1 MKVDFRISKK
11 DILSKITPEE
21 IFSTFIDNPR
31 PSRVYKVPWRIDEK
45 ESLTFFYSPNNEL
58 MFYDQAYK
66 EGGDCVTFYSKIFNV
81 NRKQALIEIYNKFKL
96 RDIKKIDYSK
106 IVKEYK
112 PKSIESKLSWKYSS
126 ADSKKY
132 EDAINYFK
140 SFGISK
146 ETLDF
151 FGVKPIDFYCIDDIM
166 IRPENF
172 SVVYEYE
179 DNKCKIYTPLSSNK
193 KYKFLDGIKGEY
205 YQGYNK
211 LPKNGNIVFITS
223 SYKDVMVLYELG
235 FPAIAPKSEV
245 VKIDDQ
251 IINELKTRFEN
262 VILFYDNDDAGL
274 KAAEKLKN
282 KYNINYIV
290 TVKEKD
296 PSDYA
301 RKYSKENLYKYIICK
316 LNELNIKYE

>member
-1 MKVDFRISKK
+1 MKVDFKISKK
-11 DILSKITPEE
+11 DILDKIRPEE
-21 IFSTFIDNPR
+21 IFSAFIDNPR
-31 PSRVYKVPWRIDEK
+31 PSKVYKVPWRTDEK
-45 ESLTFFYSPNNEL
+45 ESLTFFYSPSNEL

-66 EGGDCVTFYSKIFNV
+66 EGGDCITFYSKIFNV
-81 NRKQALIEIYNKFKL
+81 DRKQALIEIYNNFKL

-126 ADSKKY
+126 TDSKKY

-151 FGVKPIDFYCIDDIM
+151 FGVKPIDFYCIDDVM

-211 LPKNGNIVFITS
+211 LPENGNIVFITS
-223 SYKDVMVLYELG
+223 SYKDVMVLYELE

-245 VKIDDQ
+245 IKIDDQ

-290 TVKEKD
+290 TDKEKD
-296 PSDYA
+296 PSDFS
-301 RKYSKENLYKYIICK
+301 RKYSKEKLYEYIIS
-316 LNELNIKYE
+316 ELSNYNI

>member
-1 MKVDFRISKK
+1 MKVDFKISKK
-11 DILSKITPEE
+11 DILDKIRPEE
-21 IFSTFIDNPR
+21 IFSAFIDNPR
-31 PSRVYKVPWRIDEK
+31 PSRVYKVPWRTDEK
-45 ESLTFFYSPNNEL
+45 ESLTFFYSPSNEL

-66 EGGDCVTFYSKIFNV
+66 EGGDCITFYSKIFNV

-126 ADSKKY
+126 TDSKKY

-151 FGVKPIDFYCIDDIM
+151 FGVKPIDFYCIDDVM

-211 LPKNGNIVFITS
+211 LPENGNIVFITS

-245 VKIDDQ
+245 VKINDQ

-296 PSDYA
+296 PSDFS
-301 RKYSKENLYKYIICK
+301 RKYSKEKLYEYIISK
-316 LNELNIKYE
+316 LSNHNN

>member
-1 MKVDFRISKK
+1 MKVDFKISKK
-11 DILSKITPEE
+11 DILDKIRPEE
-21 IFSTFIDNPR
+21 IFSAFINNPR
-31 PSRVYKVPWRIDEK
+31 PSRVYKVPWRTDEK
-45 ESLTFFYSPNNEL
+45 ESLTFFYSPSNEL

-66 EGGDCVTFYSKIFNV
+66 EGGDCITFYSKIFNV

-126 ADSKKY
+126 TDSKKY

-151 FGVKPIDFYCIDDIM
+151 FCVKPIDFYCIDDVM

-211 LPKNGNIVFITS
+211 LPENGNIVFITS

-245 VKIDDQ
+245 VKINDQ

-296 PSDYA
+296 PSDFS
-301 RKYSKENLYKYIICK
+301 RKYSKEKLYEYIISK
-316 LNELNIKYE
+316 LSNYNN

>member
-1 MKVDFRISKK
+1 MKVDFKISKK
-11 DILSKITPEE
+11 DVLNKIRPEE
-21 IFSTFIDNPR
+21 IFSEFIDNPR
-31 PSRVYKVPWRIDEK
+31 PSKVYKVPWRTDEK
-45 ESLTFFYSPNNEL
+45 ESLTFFYSPDNEL

-66 EGGDCVTFYSKIFNV
+66 EGGDCITFYSKIFNIS
-81 NRKQALIEIYNKFKL
+81 RKQSLIDIYNRFKL
-96 RDIKKIDYSK
+96 KNIIEIDYSK
-106 IVKEYK
+106 IIKEEK
-112 PKSIESKLSWKYSS
+112 PKSIENKLSWKYSS
-126 ADSKKY
+126 IDSKKY

-151 FGVKPIDFYCIDDIM
+151 FNVKPIDFYCIDDVM
-166 IRPENF
+166 IRPDNF

-211 LPKNGNIVFITS
+211 LPENGNIVFITS
-223 SYKDVMVLYELG
+223 SYKDVMILHELG
-235 FPAIAPKSEV
+235 FPSIAPKSEV
-245 VKIDDQ
+245 IKIDDK
-251 IINELKTRFEN
+251 IINELKRRFEN

-282 KYNINYIV
+282 KYSINYII
-290 TVKEKD
+290 TINEKD
-296 PSDYA
+296 PSDFS
-301 RKYSKENLYKYIICK
+301 RKYSKEKLY
-316 LNELNIKYE
+316 EHIKYELSNYNIKI

>member
-1 MKVDFRISKK
+1 MKVDFKISKK
-11 DILSKITPEE
+11 DILDKIRPEE
-21 IFSTFIDNPR
+21 IFSAFINNPR
-31 PSRVYKVPWRIDEK
+31 PSRVYKVPWRTDEK
-45 ESLTFFYSPNNEL
+45 ESLTFFYSPSNEL

-66 EGGDCVTFYSKIFNV
+66 EGGDCITFYSKIFNV

-106 IVKEYK
+106 IVEEYK

-126 ADSKKY
+126 TDSKKY

-151 FGVKPIDFYCIDDIM
+151 FGVKPIDFYCIDDVM

-211 LPKNGNIVFITS
+211 LPENGNIVFITS

-245 VKIDDQ
+245 VKINDQ

-296 PSDYA
+296 PSDFS
-301 RKYSKENLYKYIICK
+301 RKYSKEKLYEYIISK
-316 LNELNIKYE
+316 LNNYNN

>member
-1 MKVDFRISKK
+1 MKVDFKISKK
-11 DILSKITPEE
+11 DILDKIRPEE
-21 IFSTFIDNPR
+21 IFSAFIDNPR
-31 PSRVYKVPWRIDEK
+31 PSKVYKVPWRTDEK
-45 ESLTFFYSPNNEL
+45 ESLTFFYSPSNEL

-66 EGGDCVTFYSKIFNV
+66 EGGDCITFYSKIFNV
-81 NRKQALIEIYNKFKL
+81 DRKQALIEIYNKFKL

-106 IVKEYK
+106 IIKEYK

-151 FGVKPIDFYCIDDIM
+151 FGVKPIDFYCIDDVM

-211 LPKNGNIVFITS
+211 LPENGNIVFITS
-223 SYKDVMVLYELG
+223 SYKDVMILYELG

-262 VILFYDNDDAGL
+262 IILFYDNDDAGL

-290 TVKEKD
+290 TTKEKD
-296 PSDYA
+296 PSDFS
-301 RKYSKENLYKYIICK
+301 RKYSKEKLYEYIISK
-316 LNELNIKYE
+316 LSSYNI

>member
-1 MKVDFRISKK
+1 MKVDFKISKK
-11 DILSKITPEE
+11 DILDKIRPEE
-21 IFSTFIDNPR
+21 IFSAFINNPR
-31 PSRVYKVPWRIDEK
+31 PSRVYKVPWRTDEK
-45 ESLTFFYSPNNEL
+45 ESLTFFYSPSNEL

-66 EGGDCVTFYSKIFNV
+66 EGGDCITFYSKIFNV

-106 IVKEYK
+106 IVEEYK

-126 ADSKKY
+126 TDSKKY

-151 FGVKPIDFYCIDDIM
+151 FGVKPIDFYCIDDVM

-211 LPKNGNIVFITS
+211 LPENGNIVFITS

-245 VKIDDQ
+245 VKINDQ

-296 PSDYA
+296 PSDFS
-301 RKYSKENLYKYIICK
+301 RKYSKEKLYEYIISK
-316 LNELNIKYE
+316 LSNYNN

>member
-1 MKVDFRISKK
+1 MKVDFKISKK
-11 DILSKITPEE
+11 DILDKIRPEE
-21 IFSTFIDNPR
+21 IFSAFIDNPR
-31 PSRVYKVPWRIDEK
+31 PSRVYKVPWRTDEK
-45 ESLTFFYSPNNEL
+45 ESLTFFYSPSNEL

-66 EGGDCVTFYSKIFNV
+66 EGGDCITFYSKIFNV

-106 IVKEYK
+106 IVEEYK

-126 ADSKKY
+126 TDSKKY

-151 FGVKPIDFYCIDDIM
+151 FGVKPIDFYCIDDVM

-211 LPKNGNIVFITS
+211 LPENGNIVFITS

-245 VKIDDQ
+245 VKINDQ

-296 PSDYA
+296 PSDFS
-301 RKYSKENLYKYIICK
+301 RKYSKEKLYEYIISK
-316 LNELNIKYE
+316 LSNYNN

>member
-1 MKVDFRISKK
+1 MKVDFKISKK
-11 DILSKITPEE
+11 DILDKIRPEE
-21 IFSTFIDNPR
+21 IFSAFINDPR
-31 PSRVYKVPWRIDEK
+31 PSRVYKVPWRTDEK
-45 ESLTFFYSPNNEL
+45 ESLTFFYSPSNEL

-66 EGGDCVTFYSKIFNV
+66 EGGDCITFYSKIFNV

-106 IVKEYK
+106 IVEEYK

-126 ADSKKY
+126 TDSKKY

-151 FGVKPIDFYCIDDIM
+151 FGVKPIDFYCIDDVM

-211 LPKNGNIVFITS
+211 LPENGNIVFITS

-245 VKIDDQ
+245 VKINDQ

-296 PSDYA
+296 PSDFS
-301 RKYSKENLYKYIICK
+301 RKYSKEKLYEYIISK
-316 LNELNIKYE
+316 LNNYNN

>member
-1 MKVDFRISKK
+1 MKVDFKISKK
-11 DILSKITPEE
+11 DILDKIRPEE
-21 IFSTFIDNPR
+21 IFSAFINNPR
-31 PSRVYKVPWRIDEK
+31 PSRVYKVPWRTDEK
-45 ESLTFFYSPNNEL
+45 ESLTFFYSPSNEL

-66 EGGDCVTFYSKIFNV
+66 EGGDCITFYSKIFNV

-151 FGVKPIDFYCIDDIM
+151 FGVKPIDFYCIDDVM

-211 LPKNGNIVFITS
+211 LPENGNIVFITS

-245 VKIDDQ
+245 VKINDQ

-296 PSDYA
+296 PSDFS
-301 RKYSKENLYKYIICK
+301 RKYSKEKLYEYIISK
-316 LNELNIKYE
+316 LSNYNN

>member
-1 MKVDFRISKK
+1 MKVDFKISKK
-11 DILSKITPEE
+11 DILDKIRPEE
-21 IFSTFIDNPR
+21 IFSAFINNPR
-31 PSRVYKVPWRIDEK
+31 PSRVYKVPWRTDEK
-45 ESLTFFYSPNNEL
+45 ESLTFFYSPSNEL

-66 EGGDCVTFYSKIFNV
+66 EGGDCITFYSKIFNV

-126 ADSKKY
+126 TDSKKY

-146 ETLDF
+146 KTLDF
-151 FGVKPIDFYCIDDIM
+151 FGVKPIDFYCIDDVM

-211 LPKNGNIVFITS
+211 LPENGNIVFITS

-245 VKIDDQ
+245 VKINDQ

-296 PSDYA
+296 PSDFS
-301 RKYSKENLYKYIICK
+301 RKYSKEKLYEYIISK
-316 LNELNIKYE
+316 LNNYSN

>member
-1 MKVDFRISKK
+1 MKVDFKISKK
-11 DILSKITPEE
+11 DILDKIRPEE
-21 IFSTFIDNPR
+21 IFSAFIDNPR
-31 PSRVYKVPWRIDEK
+31 PSKVYKVPWRTDEK
-45 ESLTFFYSPNNEL
+45 ESLTFFYSPSNEL

-66 EGGDCVTFYSKIFNV
+66 EGGDCITFYSKIFNV
-81 NRKQALIEIYNKFKL
+81 DRKQALIEIYNNFKL
-96 RDIKKIDYSK
+96 RDINKIDYSK
-106 IVKEYK
+106 TVKEYK

-126 ADSKKY
+126 TDSKKY

-151 FGVKPIDFYCIDDIM
+151 FGVKPIDFYCIDDVM

-211 LPKNGNIVFITS
+211 LPENGNIVFITS
-223 SYKDVMVLYELG
+223 SYKDVMVLYELK

-245 VKIDDQ
+245 IKIDDQ

-290 TVKEKD
+290 TDKEKD
-296 PSDYA
+296 PSDFS
-301 RKYSKENLYKYIICK
+301 RKYSKEKLYEYIIS
-316 LNELNIKYE
+316 ELSNYNI